1 MGRRTNETRRLA
13 PRFPRRASKKP
24 RCGRKAPGLKM
35 GTKRPLASAE
45 SQPCKISIARL
56 TLLWHGRHGTKESA
70 LPRSQEFKVITTK
83 FAPCGPA
90 IPRAIKGAQPS
101 APDLAR
107 LRSAFFGGR
116 APSRIVRCLFR
127 VLVGCGASGERSYG
141 VAVAWPPKPSVMF
154 PKYFNAS
161 VIPTT
166 HVTQ

>member
-24 RCGRKAPGLKM
+24 WCGRKAPGLKM

-45 SQPCKISIARL
+45 SQPCKSSIAGLRDC
-56 TLLWHGRHGTKESA
+56 GTAATVQKESA
-70 LPRSQEFKVITTK
+70 LPRSQEFKVLTTK

-127 VLVGCGASGERSYG
+127 VLVG
-141 VAVAWPPKPSVMF
+141 
-154 PKYFNAS
+154 
-161 VIPTT
+161 
-166 HVTQ
+166 